1 MPKPPAEVDLLSSAL
16 LDATLARPA
25 ERAEPLI
32 PTSSLWF
39 LTIIPPLV
47 LVMDPAVF
55 AATPSEIAVRLTA
68 NAVVTVGIGS
78 ALWLAYGRVLPRAF
92 VTVTGGAARF
102 GLQAVAVVIAVIFG
116 LALFAPFQPL
126 ICGKHPIHAS
136 LADWLPSFYLSVVVS
151 TGFVWIA
158 RAYERLRV
166 QAREVE
172 AREQLA
178 RNAALSAQLAALSA
192 RTNPH
197 FFFNSLN
204 AVASLI
210 QEDPDRAEQMVER
223 LSDLFRYTL
232 DGSRRRYV
240 PLREEIE
247 MVRDYLDIEGIRLGD
262 RLEWNVEIEDAA
274 GDAEVPPLVLQP
286 IVENAVRHGVS
297 GRREGGRVD
306 VAVRRDGDDLVV
318 SVVDDGPGPGG
329 SKHSGTGTSMRDLR
343 KRLAIVYGDRARID
357 ARAADGGGYRVELR
371 IPAFGGDP

>member
-1 MPKPPAEVDLLSSAL
+1 MAKPPAEVDLLSSAL
-16 LDATLARPA
+16 LDATLARPV

-39 LTIIPPLV
+39 LAIIPPLI

-55 AATPSEIAVRLTA
+55 SATPAEIVVRLIA
-68 NAVVTVGIGS
+68 NAVVTLAIGT
-78 ALWLAYGRVLPRAF
+78 ALWVAYGRLLPRAF
-92 VTVTGGAARF
+92 VTVTGSTARL
-102 GLQAVAVVIAVIFG
+102 GLQAAAVVVAVIFG
-116 LALFAPFQPL
+116 LALFAPFQPML
-126 ICGKHPIHAS
+126 CGKHPLEAS
-136 LADWLPSFYLSVVVS
+136 LSDWLPSFYLSIVVA

-158 RAYERLRV
+158 RSYERLRV

-172 AREQLA
+172 AREQDA
-178 RNAALSAQLAALSA
+178 RNAALAAQLAALSA

-210 QEDPDRAEQMVER
+210 QEDPDRAERMVER

-240 PLREEIE
+240 PLREEVE

-262 RLEWNVEIEDAA
+262 RLTWTVEI
-274 GDAEVPPLVLQP
+274 GDGVGDVEVPPLVLQP

-297 GRREGGRVD
+297 GRREGGRVEVRVQRD
-306 VAVRRDGDDLVV
+306 AGELLVAVT
-318 SVVDDGPGPGG
+318 DDGPGPGG
-329 SKHSGTGTSMRDLR
+329 SKHSGSGTSMRDLK
-343 KRLAIVYGDRARID
+343 KRLAIVYGERARID
-357 ARAADGGGYRVELR
+357 ARAAEGGGYRVELR
-371 IPAFGGDP
+371 VPATRGDA